1 MLIKKI
7 LATIILHFLVIFIL
21 VIPKTVLAQ
30 EKGPPKPK
38 EWKGSGEK
46 IEFQSIPVITVKD
59 FLTGKVPEKMQTIWG
74 TLNFPA
80 NAPDKN
86 VPVVVVLHGGGGIHG
101 SEERWLNIFNSM
113 GLATFMVDSNW
124 PRRKCKETFKK
135 AIPNCNDVHKGI
147 TRIVDARRALELL
160 SKHPRI
166 DPARIGCIGS
176 SLGGIGC
183 LYQSVKRFQKMWG
196 APGLEF
202 AASVPMYP
210 VCNFKYEEDD
220 VMSDEPIRIHIGD
233 LDQYGSAESC
243 IKYVERL
250 RLKGK
255 DITVTVY
262 PGVHHS
268 FVTKISGPKGTMT
281 TMKQK
286 GRYFAQCNFEE
297 NTDSSLM
304 NEENLG
310 EGFNQILTQV
320 GFNEWLASAEE
331 KKIKKL
337 FKYAKGGNK
346 RGYANPTIIFDKS
359 CVTKVG
365 TNKYDEAASKKV
377 TRLVKEFF
385 TETLLN

>member
-1 MLIKKI
+1 MKKHI
-7 LATIILHFLVIFIL
+7 IILVTAFLLIFNL
-21 VIPKTVLAQ
+21 VIPTTVLS
-30 EKGPPKPK
+30 EGHPKPK
-38 EWKGSGEK
+38 EWKGEGKK

-59 FLTGKVPEKMQTIWG
+59 FLNGKVPAETKTIWG

-86 VPVVVVLHGGGGIHG
+86 VPVVVVLHGGGGIHNA
-101 SEERWLNIFNSM
+101 EEQWLSVFNSM

-124 PRRKCKETFKK
+124 PRRKCKKTFKK

-166 DPARIGCIGS
+166 DPARIGCLGS

-210 VCNFKYEEDD
+210 VCNFKYKEDD

-243 IKYVERL
+243 VKYVERL
-250 RLKGK
+250 HLKGK
-255 DITVTVY
+255 DITITVY
-262 PGVHHS
+262 PGVHHA
-268 FVTKISGPKGTMT
+268 FDAKITTQHGPQT
-281 TMKQK
+281 TFKQK
-286 GRYFAQCNFEE
+286 GRFFSQCNFEE
-297 NTDSSLM
+297 NTDSSVL

-310 EGFNQILTQV
+310 EGFQQILTQV

-337 FKYAKGGNK
+337 FKYSKGGNK
-346 RGYANPTIIFDKS
+346 RGYVSPTIIFDKS

-365 TNKYDEAASKKV
+365 TNKYDEEAAKKV

-385 TETLLN
+385 TTTLKN

>member
-1 MLIKKI
+1 MKSR
-7 LATIILHFLVIFIL
+7 IIIFITAFL
-21 VIPKTVLAQ
+21 FVLNFLIPTTVLSS
-30 EKGPPKPK
+30 GPPPAKK
-38 EWKGSGEK
+38 WKGEGEVL
-46 IEFQSIPVITVKD
+46 EFESIPVITVKD
-59 FLTGKVPEKMQTIWG
+59 FLNGKVPEKTQTVWG

-86 VPVVVVLHGGGGIHG
+86 VPVVVVLHGGSGIHG
-101 SEERWLNIFNSM
+101 SEEQWLSVFNSM

-124 PRRKCKETFKK
+124 PRRKCKKIFKK
-135 AIPNCNDVHKGI
+135 AIPNCNNIHKGI

-210 VCNFKYEEDD
+210 VCNFKYVEDD
-220 VMSDEPIRIHIGD
+220 IMSDEPIRIHIGD

-243 IKYVERL
+243 VKYVERL
-250 RLKGK
+250 RLKEK
-255 DITVTVY
+255 DITITIY
-262 PGVHHS
+262 PGVHHA
-268 FVTKISGPKGTMT
+268 FDAKITGKGGPQT
-281 TMKQK
+281 TFKQK
-286 GRYFAQCNFEE
+286 GRFFSQCNFEE
-297 NTDSSLM
+297 NTDSSVL

-310 EGFNQILTQV
+310 EGFQQILTQV

-337 FKYAKGGNK
+337 FKYIKKGNK
-346 RGYANPTIIFDKS
+346 FGYLSPTIIFDKS

-365 TNKYDEAASKKV
+365 TNKYNEEAAKKV
-377 TRLVKEFF
+377 TELVKEFF
-385 TETLLN
+385 TTTLKK

>member
-1 MLIKKI
+1 MKKHI
-7 LATIILHFLVIFIL
+7 IILVTAFLLISNL
-21 VIPKTVLAQ
+21 VIPTTVLSQ
-30 EKGPPKPK
+30 EGRPKPK
-38 EWKGSGEK
+38 EWKGEGKK

-59 FLTGKVPEKMQTIWG
+59 FLNGKVPEKTQTVWG

-86 VPVVVVLHGGGGIHG
+86 VPVVVVLHGMGGIHD
-101 SEERWLNIFNSM
+101 SAEYWLSALNSM

-124 PRRKCKETFKK
+124 PRRKCKKIFKK
-135 AIPNCNDVHKGI
+135 AIPTCSDVHKGI

-166 DPARIGCIGS
+166 DPARIGCLGS

-262 PGVHHS
+262 PDVHHS
-268 FVTKISGPKGTMT
+268 FVTKIIGPNGPMTM
-281 TMKQK
+281 MKQK
-286 GRYFAQCNFEE
+286 GRFFAQCNFEE

-365 TNKYDEAASKKV
+365 TNKYDEAAAKKV

-385 TETLLN
+385 TTIFKL

>member
-1 MLIKKI
+1 MKKLI
-7 LATIILHFLVIFIL
+7 IILVTAFLFIFTL
-21 VIPKTVLAQ
+21 VIPTEVLSSNGA
-30 EKGPPKPK
+30 PKDK
-38 EWKGSGEK
+38 KWKGEGEVL
-46 IEFQSIPVITVKD
+46 EFESIPVITVKD
-59 FLTGKVPEKMQTIWG
+59 FLNGKVPEKARTVWG

-86 VPVVVVLHGGGGIHG
+86 VPVVVVLHGMGGIHD
-101 SEERWLNIFNSM
+101 SAEYWLSALNSM

-124 PRRKCKETFKK
+124 PRRKCKKIFKK
-135 AIPNCNDVHKGI
+135 AIPNCSDVHKGI

-166 DPARIGCIGS
+166 DPARIGCLGS

-262 PGVHHS
+262 PGVHHA
-268 FVTKISGPKGTMT
+268 FDAKITTQHGPQT
-281 TMKQK
+281 TFKQK
-286 GRYFAQCNFEE
+286 GRFFSQCNFEE
-297 NTDSSLM
+297 NTDSSVL

-310 EGFNQILTQV
+310 EGFQQILTQV

-337 FKYAKGGNK
+337 FKYSKGGNK
-346 RGYANPTIIFDKS
+346 RGYVSPTIIFDKS

-365 TNKYDEAASKKV
+365 TNKYDEEAAKKV

-385 TETLLN
+385 ISTFKL

>member
-1 MLIKKI
+1 MKKNI
-7 LATIILHFLVIFIL
+7 IILVTAFLLISNLVISTTAL
-21 VIPKTVLAQ
+21 SQ
-30 EKGPPKPK
+30 EGRPKPK
-38 EWKGSGEK
+38 EWKGEGKK

-59 FLTGKVPEKMQTIWG
+59 FLNGKVPEKARTVWG

-86 VPVVVVLHGGGGIHG
+86 VPVVVVLHGMGGIHD
-101 SEERWLNIFNSM
+101 SAEYWLSALNSM

-124 PRRKCKETFKK
+124 PRRKCKKIFKK
-135 AIPNCNDVHKGI
+135 AIPTCSDVHKGI

-166 DPARIGCIGS
+166 DPARIGCLGS

-233 LDQYGSAESC
+233 LDEYGSAESC

-268 FVTKISGPKGTMT
+268 FVTKIIGPKGPMTM
-281 TMKQK
+281 MKQK
-286 GRYFAQCNFEE
+286 GRFFAQCNFEE

-359 CVTKVG
+359 CVTKAG

-385 TETLLN
+385 TTIFKL

>member
-1 MLIKKI
+1 MKTRI
-7 LATIILHFLVIFIL
+7 LIFITTFL
-21 VIPKTVLAQ
+21 FALNFLIPTTVLSSN
-30 EKGPPKPK
+30 GPPPAKK
-38 EWKGSGEK
+38 WKGKGEVL
-46 IEFQSIPVITVKD
+46 EFESIPVITVKD
-59 FLTGKVPEKMQTIWG
+59 FLNGKIPEKTQTVWG

-101 SEERWLNIFNSM
+101 HEERWLSVFNSM

-124 PRRKCKETFKK
+124 PRRKCKKSFKK
-135 AIPNCNDVHKGI
+135 AIPNCNDVHRGI
-147 TRIVDARRALELL
+147 TRIVDARRALEFL

-176 SLGGIGC
+176 SLGGVGC

-210 VCNFKYEEDD
+210 VCNFKFIEGDE
-220 VMSDEPIRIHIGD
+220 MSDEPIRIHIGE

-243 IKYVERL
+243 VKYVERL

-262 PGVHHS
+262 PGAHHTFDS
-268 FVTKISGPKGTMT
+268 KITTQHGPQT
-281 TMKQK
+281 TFKQK
-286 GRYFAQCNFEE
+286 GQFTAQCNFEE
-297 NTDSSLM
+297 NTDNSVL
-304 NEENLG
+304 NEENFG
-310 EGFNQILTQV
+310 EGFHQILTQV

-337 FKYAKGGNK
+337 FKWQKKGNK
-346 RGYANPTIIFDKS
+346 FGYVNPTIIFDRS
-359 CVTKVG
+359 CITKVG
-365 TNKYDEAASKKV
+365 TNKYNKEASEKV

-385 TETLLN
+385 TTTLKK

>member
-1 MLIKKI
+1 MKSR
-7 LATIILHFLVIFIL
+7 IIIFITAFL
-21 VIPKTVLAQ
+21 FVLNFLIPTTVLSS
-30 EKGPPKPK
+30 GPPPAKK
-38 EWKGSGEK
+38 WKGEGEVL
-46 IEFQSIPVITVKD
+46 EFESIPVITVKD
-59 FLTGKVPEKMQTIWG
+59 FLNGKVPEKTQTVWG

-101 SEERWLNIFNSM
+101 SEEQWLSVFNSM

-124 PRRKCKETFKK
+124 PRRKCKKIFKK
-135 AIPNCNDVHKGI
+135 AIPNCNDVHRGI

-210 VCNFKYEEDD
+210 VCNFKYVEDD
-220 VMSDEPIRIHIGD
+220 IMSDEPIRIHIGD

-243 IKYVERL
+243 VKYVERL
-250 RLKGK
+250 RLKEK
-255 DITVTVY
+255 DITITIY
-262 PGVHHS
+262 PGVHHA
-268 FVTKISGPKGTMT
+268 FDAKITGKGGPQT
-281 TMKQK
+281 TFKQK
-286 GRYFAQCNFEE
+286 GRFFSQCNFEE
-297 NTDSSLM
+297 NTDSSVL

-310 EGFNQILTQV
+310 EGFQQILTQV

-337 FKYAKGGNK
+337 FKYSKGGNK
-346 RGYANPTIIFDKS
+346 RGYANPTIVFDQS

-365 TNKYDEAASKKV
+365 TNKYDKEAAEKV
-377 TRLVKEFF
+377 TGLVKEFF
-385 TETLLN
+385 TTTLKK

>member
-1 MLIKKI
+1 MKSR
-7 LATIILHFLVIFIL
+7 IIIFITAFL
-21 VIPKTVLAQ
+21 FVLNFLIPTTVLSS
-30 EKGPPKPK
+30 GPPPAKK
-38 EWKGSGEK
+38 WKGEGEVL
-46 IEFQSIPVITVKD
+46 EFESIPVITVKD
-59 FLTGKVPEKMQTIWG
+59 FLNGKVPEKTQTVWG

-101 SEERWLNIFNSM
+101 SEEQWLSVFNSM

-124 PRRKCKETFKK
+124 PRRKCKKIFKK
-135 AIPNCNDVHKGI
+135 AIPNCNNIHKGI

-210 VCNFKYEEDD
+210 VCNFKYVEDD
-220 VMSDEPIRIHIGD
+220 IMSDEPIRIHIGD

-243 IKYVERL
+243 VKYVERL
-250 RLKGK
+250 RLKEK
-255 DITVTVY
+255 DITITIY
-262 PGVHHS
+262 PGVHHA
-268 FVTKISGPKGTMT
+268 FDAKITGKGGPQT
-281 TMKQK
+281 TFKQK
-286 GRYFAQCNFEE
+286 GRFFSKCNFEE
-297 NTDSSLM
+297 NTDSSVL

-310 EGFNQILTQV
+310 EGFQQILTQV

-337 FKYAKGGNK
+337 FKYSKGGNK
-346 RGYANPTIIFDKS
+346 RGYANPTIVFDQS

-365 TNKYDEAASKKV
+365 TNKYDKEAAEKV
-377 TRLVKEFF
+377 TGLVKEFF
-385 TETLLN
+385 TTTLKK

>member
-1 MLIKKI
+1 MKSR
-7 LATIILHFLVIFIL
+7 IIIFITAFL
-21 VIPKTVLAQ
+21 FVLNFLIPTTVLSS
-30 EKGPPKPK
+30 GPPPAKK
-38 EWKGSGEK
+38 WKGEGEVL
-46 IEFQSIPVITVKD
+46 EFESIPVITVKD
-59 FLTGKVPEKMQTIWG
+59 FLNGKVPEKTQTVWG

-101 SEERWLNIFNSM
+101 SEEQWLSVFNSM

-124 PRRKCKETFKK
+124 PRRKCKKIFKK
-135 AIPNCNDVHKGI
+135 AIPNCNNIHKGI

-176 SLGGIGC
+176 SLGGVGC

-210 VCNFKYEEDD
+210 VCNFKYVEDD
-220 VMSDEPIRIHIGD
+220 IMSDEPIRIHIGD

-243 IKYVERL
+243 VKYVERL
-250 RLKGK
+250 HLKGK

-268 FVTKISGPKGTMT
+268 FDAKITGKGGPQT
-281 TMKQK
+281 TFKQK
-286 GRYFAQCNFEE
+286 GRFFSQCNFEE
-297 NTDSSLM
+297 NTDSSVL

-310 EGFNQILTQV
+310 EGFQQILTQV
-320 GFNEWLASAEE
+320 GFNEWLASTEE

-337 FKYAKGGNK
+337 FKYIKKGNK
-346 RGYANPTIIFDKS
+346 FGYLSPTIIFDKS

-365 TNKYDEAASKKV
+365 TNKYNEEAAKKV
-377 TRLVKEFF
+377 TEFVKEFF
-385 TETLLN
+385 TTTLKK

>member
-1 MLIKKI
+1 MK
-7 LATIILHFLVIFIL
+7 TRIIIFITAFL
-21 VIPKTVLAQ
+21 FTLNLLIPTTVLSS
-30 EKGPPKPK
+30 GPPPAKK
-38 EWKGSGEK
+38 WKGEGEVL
-46 IEFQSIPVITVKD
+46 EFESIPVITVKD
-59 FLTGKVPEKMQTIWG
+59 FLNGKVPEKARTVWG

-86 VPVVVVLHGGGGIHG
+86 VPVVVVLHGMGGIHD
-101 SEERWLNIFNSM
+101 SAEYWLSALNSM

-124 PRRKCKETFKK
+124 PRRKCKKIFKK
-135 AIPNCNDVHKGI
+135 AIPTCSDVHKGI

-166 DPARIGCIGS
+166 DPARIGCLGS

-233 LDQYGSAESC
+233 LDEYGSAESC

-262 PGVHHS
+262 PDVHHS
-268 FVTKISGPKGTMT
+268 FVTKIIGPNGPMTM
-281 TMKQK
+281 MKQK
-286 GRYFAQCNFEE
+286 GRFFAQCNFEE

-377 TRLVKEFF
+377 TGLVKEFF
-385 TETLLN
+385 TTTLKK

>member
-1 MLIKKI
+1 MKKI
-7 LATIILHFLVIFIL
+7 LLIL
-21 VIPKTVLAQ
+21 VTTLLFVFNLVMPTEVLS
-30 EKGPPKPK
+30 EGHPKPK
-38 EWKGSGEK
+38 EWKGEGTK

-59 FLTGKVPEKMQTIWG
+59 FLNGKVPEKARTVWG

-86 VPVVVVLHGGGGIHG
+86 VPVVVVLHGMGGIHD
-101 SEERWLNIFNSM
+101 SAEYWLSALNSM

-124 PRRKCKETFKK
+124 PRRKCKKIFKK
-135 AIPNCNDVHKGI
+135 AIPNCSDVHKGI

-166 DPARIGCIGS
+166 DPARIGCLGS

-233 LDQYGSAESC
+233 LDEYGSAESC

-359 CVTKVG
+359 CVTKAG

>member
-1 MLIKKI
+1 MK
-7 LATIILHFLVIFIL
+7 TRIIIFITAFL
-21 VIPKTVLAQ
+21 FTLNLLIPTTVLSSN
-30 EKGPPKPK
+30 GPPPVKK
-38 EWKGSGEK
+38 WKGEGEVL
-46 IEFQSIPVITVKD
+46 EFESIPVITVKD
-59 FLTGKVPEKMQTIWG
+59 FLNGKVPEKARTVWG

-86 VPVVVVLHGGGGIHG
+86 VPVVVVLHGMGGIHD
-101 SEERWLNIFNSM
+101 SAEYWLSALNSM

-124 PRRKCKETFKK
+124 PRRKCKKIFKK
-135 AIPNCNDVHKGI
+135 AIPNCSDVHKGI

-166 DPARIGCIGS
+166 DPARIGCLGS

-233 LDQYGSAESC
+233 LDEYGSAESC

-262 PGVHHS
+262 PDVHHS
-268 FVTKISGPKGTMT
+268 FVTKIIGPNGPMTM
-281 TMKQK
+281 MKQK
-286 GRYFAQCNFEE
+286 GRFFAQCNFEE

-359 CVTKVG
+359 CVTKAG

-385 TETLLN
+385 TTIFKL

>member
-1 MLIKKI
+1 MKKNI
-7 LATIILHFLVIFIL
+7 IILVTAFLLISNL
-21 VIPKTVLAQ
+21 VIPTTVLSQ
-30 EKGPPKPK
+30 EGRPKPK
-38 EWKGSGEK
+38 EWKGEGKK

-59 FLTGKVPEKMQTIWG
+59 FLNGKVPEKARTVWG

-86 VPVVVVLHGGGGIHG
+86 VPVVVVLHGMGGIHD
-101 SEERWLNIFNSM
+101 SAEYWLSALNSM

-124 PRRKCKETFKK
+124 PRRKCKKIFKK
-135 AIPNCNDVHKGI
+135 AIPNCSDVHKGI

-166 DPARIGCIGS
+166 DPARIGCLGS

-233 LDQYGSAESC
+233 LDEYGSAESC

-268 FVTKISGPKGTMT
+268 FVTKIIGPKGPMTM
-281 TMKQK
+281 MKQK
-286 GRYFAQCNFEE
+286 GRFFAQCNFEE

-320 GFNEWLASAEE
+320 GFKEWLASAEE

-377 TRLVKEFF
+377 TGLVKEFF
-385 TETLLN
+385 TTTLLK

>member
-1 MLIKKI
+1 MKSR
-7 LATIILHFLVIFIL
+7 IIIFITAFL
-21 VIPKTVLAQ
+21 FVLNFLISTSVLSS
-30 EKGPPKPK
+30 GPPPAKK
-38 EWKGSGEK
+38 WKGEGEVL
-46 IEFQSIPVITVKD
+46 EFESIPVITVKD
-59 FLTGKVPEKMQTIWG
+59 FLNGKVPEKTQTVWG
-74 TLNFPA
+74 TLNFPT

-101 SEERWLNIFNSM
+101 SEEQWLSVFNSM

-124 PRRKCKETFKK
+124 PRRKCKKIFKK
-135 AIPNCNDVHKGI
+135 AIPNCNNIHKGI

-210 VCNFKYEEDD
+210 VCNFKYLEGDI
-220 VMSDEPIRIHIGD
+220 MSDEPIRIHIGD

-243 IKYVERL
+243 VKYVERL
-250 RLKGK
+250 RLKEK
-255 DITVTVY
+255 DITITIY
-262 PGVHHS
+262 PGVHHA
-268 FVTKISGPKGTMT
+268 FDAKITGKGGPQT
-281 TMKQK
+281 TFKQK
-286 GRYFAQCNFEE
+286 GRFFSQCNFEE
-297 NTDSSLM
+297 NTDSSVL

-310 EGFNQILTQV
+310 EGFQQILTQV

-337 FKYAKGGNK
+337 FKYSKGGNK
-346 RGYANPTIIFDKS
+346 RGYANPTIVFDQS

-365 TNKYDEAASKKV
+365 TNKYDKEAAEKV
-377 TRLVKEFF
+377 TGLVKEFF
-385 TETLLN
+385 TTTLKK

>member
-1 MLIKKI
+1 MKKNI
-7 LATIILHFLVIFIL
+7 IILVTAFLLISNL
-21 VIPKTVLAQ
+21 VIPTTVLSQ
-30 EKGPPKPK
+30 EGRPKPK
-38 EWKGSGEK
+38 EWKGEGKK

-59 FLTGKVPEKMQTIWG
+59 FLNGKVPEKARTVWG

-86 VPVVVVLHGGGGIHG
+86 VPVVVVLHGMGGIHD
-101 SEERWLNIFNSM
+101 SAEYWLSALNSM

-124 PRRKCKETFKK
+124 PRRKCKKIFKK
-135 AIPNCNDVHKGI
+135 AIPNCSDVHKGI

-166 DPARIGCIGS
+166 DPARIGCLGS

-262 PGVHHS
+262 PDVHHS

-297 NTDSSLM
+297 NTDSSVL

-359 CVTKVG
+359 CVTKAG

-385 TETLLN
+385 TTIFKL

>member
-1 MLIKKI
+1 MKSR
-7 LATIILHFLVIFIL
+7 IIIFITAFL
-21 VIPKTVLAQ
+21 FVLNFLIPTTVLSS
-30 EKGPPKPK
+30 GPPPAKK
-38 EWKGSGEK
+38 WKGEGEVL
-46 IEFQSIPVITVKD
+46 EFESIPVITVKD
-59 FLTGKVPEKMQTIWG
+59 FLNGKVPEKTQTVWG

-101 SEERWLNIFNSM
+101 SEEQWLSIFNSM

-124 PRRKCKETFKK
+124 PRRKCKKIFKK
-135 AIPNCNDVHKGI
+135 AIPNCNNIHKGI

-210 VCNFKYEEDD
+210 VCNFKYVEDD
-220 VMSDEPIRIHIGD
+220 IMSDEPIRIHIGD

-243 IKYVERL
+243 VKYVERL
-250 RLKGK
+250 RLKEK
-255 DITVTVY
+255 DITITIY
-262 PGVHHS
+262 PGVHHA
-268 FVTKISGPKGTMT
+268 FDAKITGKDGPKT
-281 TMKQK
+281 TFKQK
-286 GRYFAQCNFEE
+286 GRFFSQCNFEE
-297 NTDSSLM
+297 NTDSSVL

-310 EGFNQILTQV
+310 EGFQQILTQV

-337 FKYAKGGNK
+337 FKYSKGGNK
-346 RGYANPTIIFDKS
+346 RGYANPTIVFDQS

-365 TNKYDEAASKKV
+365 TNKYNKEAAEKV
-377 TRLVKEFF
+377 TGLVKEFF
-385 TETLLN
+385 TTTLKK

>member
-1 MLIKKI
+1 MKTRIIIFVTAFLFTLNFLIP
-7 LATIILHFLVIFIL
+7 T
-21 VIPKTVLAQ
+21 TVLSS
-30 EKGPPKPK
+30 GHPPPKK
-38 EWKGSGEK
+38 WKGEGEVL
-46 IEFQSIPVITVKD
+46 EFESIPVITVKD
-59 FLTGKVPEKMQTIWG
+59 FLNGKVPEKARTVWG

-86 VPVVVVLHGGGGIHG
+86 VPVVVVLHGGGGIGGH
-101 SEERWLNIFNSM
+101 EERWLSIFNSM

-124 PRRKCKETFKK
+124 PRRKCKKIFKK
-135 AIPNCNDVHKGI
+135 AIPNCSDVHKGI

-176 SLGGIGC
+176 SLGGVGC

-210 VCNFKYEEDD
+210 VCNFKYVDGD
-220 VMSDEPIRIHIGD
+220 IMSDEPIHIHIGD

-243 IKYVERL
+243 VKYVERL
-250 RLKGK
+250 HLKGK
-255 DITVTVY
+255 DITITVY
-262 PGVHHS
+262 PGVHHG
-268 FVTKISGPKGTMT
+268 FDEKIPGPKGPQT
-281 TMKQK
+281 TFKQK
-286 GRYFAQCNFEE
+286 GRFFSKCNFEE
-297 NTDSSLM
+297 NTDSSVL

-337 FKYAKGGNK
+337 FKWAKGGNK
-346 RGYANPTIIFDKS
+346 RGYADATIIFDKS

-377 TRLVKEFF
+377 TGLVKEFF
-385 TETLLN
+385 TTTLKK

>member
-1 MLIKKI
+1 MKSR
-7 LATIILHFLVIFIL
+7 IIIFITAFL
-21 VIPKTVLAQ
+21 FVLNFLIPTTVLSS
-30 EKGPPKPK
+30 GPPPAKK
-38 EWKGSGEK
+38 WKGEGEVL
-46 IEFQSIPVITVKD
+46 EFESIPVITVKD
-59 FLTGKVPEKMQTIWG
+59 FLNGKVPEKTQTAWG
-74 TLNFPA
+74 TLNFPT

-101 SEERWLNIFNSM
+101 SEEQWLSVFNSM

-124 PRRKCKETFKK
+124 PRRKCKKIFKK
-135 AIPNCNDVHKGI
+135 AIPNCNNIHKGI

-210 VCNFKYEEDD
+210 VCNFKYVEDD
-220 VMSDEPIRIHIGD
+220 IMSDEPIRIHIGD

-243 IKYVERL
+243 VKYVERL
-250 RLKGK
+250 RLKEK
-255 DITVTVY
+255 DITITIY
-262 PGVHHS
+262 PGVHHA
-268 FVTKISGPKGTMT
+268 FDAKITGKGGPQT
-281 TMKQK
+281 TFKQK
-286 GRYFAQCNFEE
+286 GRFFSQCNFEE
-297 NTDSSLM
+297 NTDSSVL

-310 EGFNQILTQV
+310 EGFQQILTQV

-337 FKYAKGGNK
+337 FKYSKGGNK
-346 RGYANPTIIFDKS
+346 RGYANPTIVFDQS

-365 TNKYDEAASKKV
+365 TNKYDKEAAEKV
-377 TRLVKEFF
+377 TGLVKEFF
-385 TETLLN
+385 TTTLKK

>member
-1 MLIKKI
+1 MK
-7 LATIILHFLVIFIL
+7 TRIIIFITAFL
-21 VIPKTVLAQ
+21 FILNFLIPTTVLSS
-30 EKGPPKPK
+30 GPPPVKK
-38 EWKGSGEK
+38 WKGEGEVL
-46 IEFQSIPVITVKD
+46 EFESIPVITVRD
-59 FLTGKVPEKMQTIWG
+59 FLNGKVPEKIQTIWG

-86 VPVVVVLHGGGGIHG
+86 VPVVVVLHGGGGIHNA
-101 SEERWLNIFNSM
+101 EEQWLSVFNSM

-124 PRRKCKETFKK
+124 PRRKCKKTFKK

-183 LYQSVKRFQKMWG
+183 LYQSVERFQKMWG

-210 VCNFKYEEDD
+210 VCNFKYIDD
-220 VMSDEPIRIHIGD
+220 DIMSDEPIHIHIGD

-243 IKYVERL
+243 AKYVERL

-255 DITVTVY
+255 DITITVY

-268 FVTKISGPKGTMT
+268 FDAKITGKHGPQT
-281 TMKQK
+281 TFKQK
-286 GRYFAQCNFEE
+286 GRFFSKCNFEE
-297 NTDSSLM
+297 NTDSSVL
-304 NEENLG
+304 NEENFG
-310 EGFNQILTQV
+310 EGFQNILTQA
-320 GFNEWLASAEE
+320 GFNEWLASTEE
-331 KKIKKL
+331 KKINKL
-337 FKYAKGGNK
+337 FKYIKKGNK
-346 RGYANPTIIFDKS
+346 FGYTSPTIIFDKS

-365 TNKYDEAASKKV
+365 TNKYDKEAAEKV
-377 TRLVKEFF
+377 TGLVKEFF
-385 TETLLN
+385 TTTLKK

>member
-1 MLIKKI
+1 MKKNI
-7 LATIILHFLVIFIL
+7 IILVTAFLLISNL
-21 VIPKTVLAQ
+21 VIPTTVLSQ
-30 EKGPPKPK
+30 EGRPKPK
-38 EWKGSGEK
+38 EWKGEGKK

-59 FLTGKVPEKMQTIWG
+59 FLNGKVPEKARTVWG

-86 VPVVVVLHGGGGIHG
+86 VPVVVVLHGMGGIHD
-101 SEERWLNIFNSM
+101 SAEYWLSALNSM

-124 PRRKCKETFKK
+124 PRRKCKKIFKK
-135 AIPNCNDVHKGI
+135 AIPTCSDVHKGI

-166 DPARIGCIGS
+166 DPARIGCLGS

-262 PGVHHS
+262 PDVHHS
-268 FVTKISGPKGTMT
+268 FVTKIIGPNGPMTM
-281 TMKQK
+281 MKQK
-286 GRYFAQCNFEE
+286 GRFFAQCNFEE
-297 NTDSSLM
+297 NTDSSVL

-310 EGFNQILTQV
+310 EGFQQILTQV

-359 CVTKVG
+359 CVTKAG

-385 TETLLN
+385 TTIFKL

>member
-1 MLIKKI
+1 MKSR
-7 LATIILHFLVIFIL
+7 IIIFITAFL
-21 VIPKTVLAQ
+21 FVLNFLIPTTVLSS
-30 EKGPPKPK
+30 GPPPAKK
-38 EWKGSGEK
+38 WKGEGEVL
-46 IEFQSIPVITVKD
+46 EFESIPVITVKD
-59 FLTGKVPEKMQTIWG
+59 FLNGKVPEKTQTVWG

-101 SEERWLNIFNSM
+101 SEEQWLSVFNSM

-124 PRRKCKETFKK
+124 PRRKCKKIFKK
-135 AIPNCNDVHKGI
+135 AIPNCNNIHKGI

-210 VCNFKYEEDD
+210 VCNFKYVEDD
-220 VMSDEPIRIHIGD
+220 IMSDEPIRIHIGD

-243 IKYVERL
+243 VKYVERL
-250 RLKGK
+250 RLKEK
-255 DITVTVY
+255 DITITIY
-262 PGVHHS
+262 PGVHHA
-268 FVTKISGPKGTMT
+268 FDAKITGKGGPQT
-281 TMKQK
+281 TFKQK
-286 GRYFAQCNFEE
+286 GRFFSQCNFEE
-297 NTDSSLM
+297 NTDSSVL

-310 EGFNQILTQV
+310 EGFQQILTQV

-337 FKYAKGGNK
+337 FKYSKGGNK
-346 RGYANPTIIFDKS
+346 RGYANPTIVFDQS

-365 TNKYDEAASKKV
+365 TNKYDKEAAEKV
-377 TRLVKEFF
+377 TGLVKEFF
-385 TETLLN
+385 TTTFKK

>member
-1 MLIKKI
+1 MKTRIIIFVTAFLFTLNFLIP
-7 LATIILHFLVIFIL
+7 T
-21 VIPKTVLAQ
+21 TVLSS
-30 EKGPPKPK
+30 GHPPPKK
-38 EWKGSGEK
+38 WKGEGEVL
-46 IEFQSIPVITVKD
+46 EFESIPVITVKD
-59 FLTGKVPEKMQTIWG
+59 FLNGKVPEKARTVWG

-86 VPVVVVLHGGGGIHG
+86 VPVVVVLHGMGGIHD
-101 SEERWLNIFNSM
+101 SAEYWLSALNSM

-124 PRRKCKETFKK
+124 PRRKCKKIFKK
-135 AIPNCNDVHKGI
+135 AIPNCSDVHKGI

-166 DPARIGCIGS
+166 DPARIGCLGS

-233 LDQYGSAESC
+233 LDEYGSAESC

-262 PGVHHS
+262 PDVHHS
-268 FVTKISGPKGTMT
+268 FVTKIIGPNGPMTM
-281 TMKQK
+281 MKQK
-286 GRYFAQCNFEE
+286 GRFFAQCNFEE

-359 CVTKVG
+359 CVTKAG

-385 TETLLN
+385 TTIFKL

>member
-1 MLIKKI
+1 MK
-7 LATIILHFLVIFIL
+7 TRIIIFITAFL
-21 VIPKTVLAQ
+21 FALNFLIPTTVLSS
-30 EKGPPKPK
+30 GPPPAKK
-38 EWKGSGEK
+38 WKGEGEVL
-46 IEFQSIPVITVKD
+46 EFESIPVITVKD
-59 FLTGKVPEKMQTIWG
+59 FLNGKVPEKARTVWG

-86 VPVVVVLHGGGGIHG
+86 VPVVVVLHGMGGIHD
-101 SEERWLNIFNSM
+101 SAEYWLSALNSM

-124 PRRKCKETFKK
+124 PRRKCKKIFKK
-135 AIPNCNDVHKGI
+135 AIPTCSDVHKGI

-166 DPARIGCIGS
+166 DPARIGCLGS

-233 LDQYGSAESC
+233 LDEYGSAESC

-262 PGVHHS
+262 PDVHHS
-268 FVTKISGPKGTMT
+268 FVTKIIGPNGPMTM
-281 TMKQK
+281 MKQK
-286 GRYFAQCNFEE
+286 GRFFAQCNFEE

-320 GFNEWLASAEE
+320 GFKEWLASAEE

-359 CVTKVG
+359 CVTKAG

-385 TETLLN
+385 TTTLKK

>member
-124 PRRKCKETFKK
+124 PRRKCKKTFKK

-210 VCNFKYEEDD
+210 VCNFKYVEDD
-220 VMSDEPIRIHIGD
+220 KMSDEPVRIHIGD

-243 IKYVERL
+243 VKYVERL

-262 PGVHHS
+262 PGVHHAFDAMS
-268 FVTKISGPKGTMT
+268 TGKDGPQT
-281 TMKQK
+281 TFKQK
-286 GRYFAQCNFEE
+286 GQFFSKCNFEE
-297 NTDSSLM
+297 NTDSSVL

-310 EGFNQILTQV
+310 KGFQQILTQV
-320 GFNEWLASAEE
+320 GFNEWLTSAEK

-337 FKYAKGGNK
+337 FKWVKRGSK
-346 RGYANPTIIFDKS
+346 RGYVSPTIIFDRS

-365 TNKYDEAASKKV
+365 TNKYDKEAAKKV
-377 TRLVKEFF
+377 TGLVKKFF

>member
-1 MLIKKI
+1 MKSR
-7 LATIILHFLVIFIL
+7 IIIFITAFL
-21 VIPKTVLAQ
+21 FVLNFLIPTTVLSS
-30 EKGPPKPK
+30 GPPPAKK
-38 EWKGSGEK
+38 WKGEGEVL
-46 IEFQSIPVITVKD
+46 EFESIPVITVKD
-59 FLTGKVPEKMQTIWG
+59 FLNGKVPEKTQTVWG

-101 SEERWLNIFNSM
+101 SEEQWLSVFNSM

-124 PRRKCKETFKK
+124 PRRKCKNIFKK
-135 AIPNCNDVHKGI
+135 AIPNCNNIHKGI

-210 VCNFKYEEDD
+210 VCNFKYVEDD
-220 VMSDEPIRIHIGD
+220 IMSDEPIRIHIGD

-243 IKYVERL
+243 VKYVERL
-250 RLKGK
+250 RLKEK
-255 DITVTVY
+255 DITITIY
-262 PGVHHS
+262 PGVHHA
-268 FVTKISGPKGTMT
+268 FDAKITGKGGPQT
-281 TMKQK
+281 TFKQK
-286 GRYFAQCNFEE
+286 GRFFSQCNFEE
-297 NTDSSLM
+297 NTDSSVL

-310 EGFNQILTQV
+310 EGFQQILTQV

-337 FKYAKGGNK
+337 FKYSKGGNK
-346 RGYANPTIIFDKS
+346 RGYANPTIVFDQS

-365 TNKYDEAASKKV
+365 TNKYDKEAAEKV
-377 TRLVKEFF
+377 TGLVKEFF
-385 TETLLN
+385 TTTLKK

>member
-1 MLIKKI
+1 MKKI
-7 LATIILHFLVIFIL
+7 LLILVTVLLFVFNL
-21 VIPKTVLAQ
+21 VIPTTVLS
-30 EKGPPKPK
+30 EGHPKPK
-38 EWKGSGEK
+38 EWKGEGTK

-59 FLTGKVPEKMQTIWG
+59 FLNGKVPEKTQTVWG

-86 VPVVVVLHGGGGIHG
+86 VPVVVVLHGGGGIHNA
-101 SEERWLNIFNSM
+101 EEQWLSVFNSM

-124 PRRKCKETFKK
+124 PRRKCKKIFKK
-135 AIPNCNDVHKGI
+135 AIPNCNDVHRGI

-166 DPARIGCIGS
+166 DPARIGCLGS

-243 IKYVERL
+243 VKYVERL

-255 DITVTVY
+255 DITITVY
-262 PGVHHS
+262 PGVHHA
-268 FVTKISGPKGTMT
+268 FDAKITTQHGPQT
-281 TMKQK
+281 TFKQK
-286 GRYFAQCNFEE
+286 GRFFSQCNFEE
-297 NTDSSLM
+297 NTDSSVL

-310 EGFNQILTQV
+310 EGFQQILTQV

-337 FKYAKGGNK
+337 FKYSKGGNK
-346 RGYANPTIIFDKS
+346 RGYVSPTIIFDKS

-365 TNKYDEAASKKV
+365 TNKYDEEAAKKV

-385 TETLLN
+385 TTTLKF

>member
-1 MLIKKI
+1 MK
-7 LATIILHFLVIFIL
+7 TRIIIFITAFL
-21 VIPKTVLAQ
+21 FTLNLLIPTKVLS
-30 EKGPPKPK
+30 GGHPPAKK
-38 EWKGSGEK
+38 WKGEGEVL
-46 IEFQSIPVITVKD
+46 EFESIPVITVKD
-59 FLTGKVPEKMQTIWG
+59 FLNGKVPEKTQTVWG

-86 VPVVVVLHGGGGIHG
+86 VPVVVVLHGGGGIHNA
-101 SEERWLNIFNSM
+101 EEQWLSVFNSM

-124 PRRKCKETFKK
+124 PRRKCKKTFKK

-166 DPARIGCIGS
+166 DPARIGCLGS

-210 VCNFKYEEDD
+210 VCNFKYKEDD

-243 IKYVERL
+243 VKYVERL
-250 RLKGK
+250 HLKGK
-255 DITVTVY
+255 DITITVY
-262 PGVHHS
+262 PGVHHA
-268 FVTKISGPKGTMT
+268 FDAKITGKDGPQT
-281 TMKQK
+281 TFKQK
-286 GRYFAQCNFEE
+286 GRFFSQCNFEE
-297 NTDSSLM
+297 NTDSSVL

-310 EGFNQILTQV
+310 EGFQQILTQV

-337 FKYAKGGNK
+337 FKYSKGGNK

-365 TNKYDEAASKKV
+365 TNKYDEEAAKKV

-385 TETLLN
+385 TTTLKK

>member
-1 MLIKKI
+1 MKKLI
-7 LATIILHFLVIFIL
+7 IILVTAFLLISNL
-21 VIPKTVLAQ
+21 VIPTTVLS
-30 EKGPPKPK
+30 EGHPKPK
-38 EWKGSGEK
+38 EWKGEGKK

-59 FLTGKVPEKMQTIWG
+59 FLNGKVPAETKTIWG

-86 VPVVVVLHGGGGIHG
+86 VPVVVVLHGGGGIHNA
-101 SEERWLNIFNSM
+101 EEQWLSVFNSM

-124 PRRKCKETFKK
+124 PRRKCKKTFKK

-166 DPARIGCIGS
+166 DPARIGCLGS

-243 IKYVERL
+243 VKYVERL
-250 RLKGK
+250 HLKGK
-255 DITVTVY
+255 DITITVY
-262 PGVHHS
+262 PGVHHA
-268 FVTKISGPKGTMT
+268 FDAKITTQHGPQT
-281 TMKQK
+281 TFKQK
-286 GRYFAQCNFEE
+286 GRFFSQCNFEE
-297 NTDSSLM
+297 NTDSSVL

-310 EGFNQILTQV
+310 EGFQQILTQV

-337 FKYAKGGNK
+337 FKYSKGGNK
-346 RGYANPTIIFDKS
+346 RGYVSPTIIFDKS

-365 TNKYDEAASKKV
+365 TNKYDKEAAKKV
-377 TRLVKEFF
+377 TGLVKEFF
-385 TETLLN
+385 TTTLKL

>member
-1 MLIKKI
+1 MKSR
-7 LATIILHFLVIFIL
+7 IIIFITAFL
-21 VIPKTVLAQ
+21 FVLNFLISTSVLSS
-30 EKGPPKPK
+30 GPPPAKK
-38 EWKGSGEK
+38 WKGEGEVL
-46 IEFQSIPVITVKD
+46 EFESIPVITVKD
-59 FLTGKVPEKMQTIWG
+59 FLNGKVPEKTQTVWG

-101 SEERWLNIFNSM
+101 SEEQWLSVFNSM

-124 PRRKCKETFKK
+124 PRRKCKKIFKK
-135 AIPNCNDVHKGI
+135 AIPNCNNIHKGI

-210 VCNFKYEEDD
+210 VCNFKYVEDD
-220 VMSDEPIRIHIGD
+220 IMSDEPIRIHIGD

-243 IKYVERL
+243 VKYVERL
-250 RLKGK
+250 RLKEK
-255 DITVTVY
+255 DITITIY
-262 PGVHHS
+262 PGVHHA
-268 FVTKISGPKGTMT
+268 FDAKITGKGGPQT
-281 TMKQK
+281 TFKQK
-286 GRYFAQCNFEE
+286 GRFFSQCNFEE
-297 NTDSSLM
+297 NTDSSVL

-310 EGFNQILTQV
+310 EGFQQILTQV

-337 FKYAKGGNK
+337 FKYSKGGNK
-346 RGYANPTIIFDKS
+346 RGYANPTIVFDQS

-365 TNKYDEAASKKV
+365 TNKYDKEAAEKV
-377 TRLVKEFF
+377 TGLVKEFF
-385 TETLLN
+385 TTTLKK